1 MALKQFE
8 VSSVAITPLVTVPA
22 SSSGTPSFG
31 DVATEIKSG
40 LWAIVL
46 AGAVVWIAT
55 AKARE
60 AFSTYFTEY
69 IKKQIS
75 LLDVVKETSTENNR
89 LIKELLEKV
98 DETSSHTKAESVYR
112 PSYRYDNLDD

>member
-1 MALKQFE
+1 MTLQTLL
-8 VSSVAITPLVTVPA
+8 VSSVPIEPIVVVPA

-46 AGAVVWIAT
+46 AGAVVWVAT

-60 AFSTYFTEY
+60 ALSTYVTEY
-69 IKKQIS
+69 VKKQIS
-75 LLDVVKETSTENNR
+75 LLDVVKETSTE
-89 LIKELLEKV
+89 I
-98 DETSSHTKAESVYR
+98 TSLSK
-112 PSYRYDNLDD
+112 RYW